1 MERSCGALG
10 RSWRPRGPVE
20 DQKGRGWFPHRN
32 INRLLERSWGGLGA
46 LLGSSWAVLG
56 DLWGALGR
64 LFSLLGALGG
74 VLGALRLQRPFREQ
88 FSLNLCCFLGGPNL
102 EKYRFY
108 IGKTMIFRKSLF
120 CSWAVLGTLPEPIL
134 RGFWALKSRSWA
146 VLGWSGE
153 VLGGV
158 GWCVVECCVVLCG
171 LGWSLGEVLG
181 GFGRPDRLGT
191 ARLWEPKGCP
201 EE

>member
-1 MERSCGALG
+1 MEGSWGALG
-10 RSWRPRGPVE
+10 RSWGPRWPVE
-20 DQKGRGWFPHRN
+20 AQKGRGAFAGCN
-32 INRLLERSWGGLGA
+32 LNRLLERSWGGLGA
-46 LLGSSWAVLG
+46 LLGSSWGVLG

-108 IGKTMIFRKSLF
+108 LGKTMIFRKSLF
-120 CSWAVLGTLPEPIL
+120 WSWAVFGTLPEPIL
-134 RGFWALKSRSWA
+134 RGFWSLKLRSWA
-146 VLGWSGE
+146 VLGRSGE

-158 GWCVVECCVVLCG
+158 GWCVVGCCVALGG
-171 LGWSLGEVLG
+171 LG
-181 GFGRPDRLGT
+181 
-191 ARLWEPKGCP
+191 
-201 EE
+201 

>member
-1 MERSCGALG
+1 M
-10 RSWRPRGPVE
+10 GP
-20 DQKGRGWFPHRN
+20 
-32 INRLLERSWGGLGA
+32 
-46 LLGSSWAVLG
+46 SWARLG
-56 DLWGALGR
+56 GSWAAFGGSLGR

-120 CSWAVLGTLPEPIL
+120 CSWAVFGTLLGPIL
-134 RGFWALKSRSWA
+134 GRFWPPKSRSWV
-146 VLGWSGE
+146 VLGRSGE

-158 GWCVVECCVVLCG
+158 GWCVVGCCVVLGG
-171 LGWSLGEVLG
+171 LGWSWVRSWV
-181 GFGRPDRLGT
+181 GFGGRPVSGV
-191 ARLWEPKGCP
+191 ARLWKAKGCP